1 MRMIHTDPV
10 LHELAERTLHYGNAF
25 GMTLPEVR
33 FYILDGLEFA
43 SLLEK
48 RVYPTS
54 PTNIWEG
61 KRMVGKKYRISEGL
75 ESSLYYEV
83 VQTGNPSY
91 AYLNNTNSPMMQASV
106 MAHVLGHCEFSE
118 LNVLRDSNPDR
129 TEFVMHLVRKVD
141 LGRRQ
146 MGEKSFLSYW
156 NAAESGLPLL
166 APNSQFNLEGS
177 VETEG
182 AGSAGGVKA
191 NPHDEDQAAPLL
203 APFSSTLTSLL
214 RAPQR
219 QDPFEREMKTKLR
232 QETLSRRGYRLRSPC
247 QDVFAFLRH
256 YAPTTNAERAVLDY
270 LYVIHAPSDFVIR
283 TQIMNEGW
291 AMYWEKAI
299 MLELFKERACTG
311 IIDYAK
317 VFSGV
322 CYPRPYYM
330 RNPYHLGFHMWN
342 HVKELYEKGKV
353 DLAYFEEVD
362 SKTRDNWD
370 RGGEVDAIAR
380 MRHLVQTCTDYEF
393 LRRFLTPK
401 LIHEFHLNRI
411 PQRDVAR
418 LGISK
423 RDVVDEDRHWVW
435 LDPEPIKKEMLKFFT
450 HFYRPRIYL
459 IDTDFEDGGLL
470 LFHRDDGRRLKANW
484 IQPTLKNL
492 NVIWKGG
499 VSMVSKNTLYGYTG
513 GRYREMRI
521 PEVEFEVIVE
531 RMNEG
536 KKPLVL
542 D

>member
-1 MRMIHTDPV
+1 MRMIHTDEV
-10 LHELAERTLHYGNAF
+10 LNHLKDRVLYFGEEF

-48 RVYPTS
+48 RVYPAS
-54 PTNIWEG
+54 PSNIWEG
-61 KRMVGKKYRISEGL
+61 KRMVSKKYRISEGM

-129 TEFVMHLVRKVD
+129 TEFVMFLVKKVN
-141 LGRRQ
+141 LGRHQ
-146 MGEKSFLSYW
+146 MGEKSFISYW
-156 NAAESGLPLL
+156 NAAESALPMM
-166 APNSQFNLEGS
+166 APNSQYNVGRA
-177 VETEG
+177 VESDTVTGTGTKKRVE
-182 AGSAGGVKA
+182 
-191 NPHDEDQAAPLL
+191 EAPVTPSFYTPL
-203 APFSSTLTSLL
+203 SSTLDALL
-214 RAPQR
+214 RPRNDANPY
-219 QDPFEREMKTKLR
+219 EREMKTKLR
-232 QETLSRRGYRLRSPC
+232 QETLSRRGFRLRCPC
-247 QDVFAFLRH
+247 QDVFAFLRY
-256 YAPTTNAERAVLDY
+256 YAPTTNAERSVLDY
-270 LYVIHAPSDFVIR
+270 LYTIHAPSDFVVR

-291 AMYWEKAI
+291 AMYWEKKI

-311 IIDYAK
+311 IIDYSK

-330 RNPYHLGFHMWN
+330 RNPYHLGFHMWC
-342 HVKELYEKGKV
+342 HVEELYRDGKV
-353 DLAYFEEVD
+353 SLDYHEEKD
-362 SKTRDNWD
+362 QKAK
-370 RGGEVDAIAR
+370 DAWKRESGTQPIDA
-380 MRHLVQTCTDYEF
+380 MRHLVRTVTDYEY
-393 LRRFLTPK
+393 LRRFLTPE
-401 LIHEFHLNRI
+401 LIHQFHLNRV

-423 RDVVDEDRHWVW
+423 RDVIQEDRYWVW
-435 LDPEPIKKEMLKFFT
+435 LNPEPIKKEMLKFFT
-450 HFYRPRIYL
+450 HFYRPRIYV
-459 IDTDFEDGGLL
+459 IDADFEDGGLL

-492 NVIWKGG
+492 NMIWKGG
-499 VSMVSKNTLYGYTG
+499 ISLVSKNTLYGYTG

-521 PEVEFEVIVE
+521 PEVDFEVVVD
-531 RMNEG
+531 RMRDG